1 MSHSTRP
8 LLLLPIVLAAMSAPL
23 SVLAADYP
31 SKPIRWI
38 IPYSPGGTSTFLARM
53 IAEKLTEAWKQ
64 QIIIDNRTGAN
75 GNIGTAAAARAAPDG
90 YTMVL
95 VASTYTMNP
104 AVYPNLPFDSEKD
117 LAGVTTLLWQPYV
130 VSVHPTLPVATMKEL
145 LALARAKPGQID
157 YGSGGVGNATH
168 IAIERFATMAKVK
181 LRHVPYKGVGN
192 SIIGLMTG
200 EVQLLFGSAV
210 AIQPHLHSGRIKV
223 LAVTG
228 LKRVGSL
235 PNVPTVA
242 ESGVPGF
249 EEGNWQA
256 VLVPSGTPGAIVSK
270 LNQELVRI
278 VKETDV
284 NAQIKKVG
292 ADVIGDTPE
301 QTNARVREDLKK
313 YGELIKRLDIKLE

>member
-1 MSHSTRP
+1 MSRSTRP

-75 GNIGTAAAARAAPDG
+75 GNIGTAAAARATPDG

-117 LAGVTTLLWQPYV
+117 LTGVTTLLWQPYV
-130 VSVHPTLPVATMKEL
+130 VSVHPTLPVATVKEL
-145 LALARAKPGQID
+145 LALARARPGQID

-235 PNVPTVA
+235 PKVPTVA

-284 NAQIKKVG
+284 NAQILKVG
-292 ADVIGDTPE
+292 ANVIGDTPE
-301 QTNARVREDLKK
+301 QTNARIRADLKK